1 MNYLEQPLTGRSWQR
16 AGHIEIGN
24 GYGATPWIKFVE
36 EQLTELSDG
45 RILRATAGELVA
57 EMADPTATFTLLNPV
72 DNSVVG
78 TATYG
83 DLGVLLHSLYFH
95 LANVRDTPAE

>member
-1 MNYLEQPLTGRSWQR
+1 MNYLEQSLTGRSWQR

-24 GYGATPWIKFVE
+24 GYGAVPWIRFVE
-36 EQLTELSDG
+36 ERITELSNG
-45 RILRATAGELVA
+45 HVNRANAGSLTEQ
-57 EMADPTATFTLLNPV
+57 MTDPDTPFDLLNPA

-83 DLGVLLHSLYFH
+83 QLGQLLHSLYYH
-95 LANVRDTPAE
+95 LALARDTVAE